1 MNYGDFMMQKR
12 RLGAGGPE
20 VSAIGYGAMGLSFGY
35 GRTVP
40 RDQAIAIL
48 RQAVELGVTFFDT
61 AEAYAQGAN
70 EEVVGEALAPF
81 GRDVVIATKFGFREG
96 NPAQGLDSRPER
108 IRAVAEASL
117 RRLRRDRIDLFY
129 QHRVDPAVPI
139 EEVAGTVA
147 ALIAEGKVAHFGLSE
162 AGVATIRRAHAVCP
176 VPRCKASIRCSGASP
191 RRKSCP
197 ACASWASRWCPSA
210 RWARAS

>member
-1 MNYGDFMMQKR
+1 MHKR
-12 RLGAGGPE
+12 RLGSHGPE

-81 GRDVVIATKFGFREG
+81 GRDVVIATKFGFRAG
-96 NPAQGLDSRPER
+96 DPAQGPDIIPIPGTASPER
-108 IRAVAEASL
+108 LRENVGAAAVTL
-117 RRLRRDRIDLFY
+117 
-129 QHRVDPAVPI
+129 DPADLEHIGSV
-139 EEVAGTVA
+139 
-147 ALIAEGKVAHFGLSE
+147 L
-162 AGVATIRRAHAVCP
+162 
-176 VPRCKASIRCSGASP
+176 ASIPVRGERDNAIAQAWID
-191 RRKSCP
+191 R
-197 ACASWASRWCPSA
+197 
-210 RWARAS
+210 